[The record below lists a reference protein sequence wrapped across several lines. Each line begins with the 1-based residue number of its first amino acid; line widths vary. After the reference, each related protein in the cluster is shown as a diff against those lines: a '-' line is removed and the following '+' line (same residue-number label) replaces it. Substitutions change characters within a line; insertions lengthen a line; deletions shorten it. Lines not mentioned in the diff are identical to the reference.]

1 MVKICLNGEGIE
13 DVRLVVFDKDG
24 TLIDLYTYWANM
36 IGLRA
41 EGICSFY
48 GVDPVEH
55 KQNLMFE
62 MGVDVPNGRLRP
74 EGPVGLLPR
83 AVVQRAAE
91 QYLEKL
97 NLNDAAKV
105 CFQIFKE
112 VDEISKE
119 RFNDF
124 IQPIPGSI
132 DLLQKLKEKGC
143 KIAIATTDKTS
154 RAEMAFNFLK
164 INDLID
170 LIVGADAVEHS
181 KPAPDMLNLI
191 NERLGII

>member
-1 MVKICLNGEGIE
+1 MHLVQQA
-13 DVRLVVFDKDG
+13 RLG
-24 TLIDLYTYWANM
+24 
-36 IGLRA
+36 
-41 EGICSFY
+41 
-48 GVDPVEH
+48 
-55 KQNLMFE
+55 
-62 MGVDVPNGRLRP
+62 
-74 EGPVGLLPR
+74 
-83 AVVQRAAE
+83 
-91 QYLEKL
+91 YLEKL

-191 NERLGII
+191 NERLGIPVEQSIMVGDAETDVQIGINANYKASVAVCSGLTSKKRLSELTFYVVEDVSNMHVQ